1 MIDAGAG
8 LTLVPT
14 EALRVALRCL
24 HRGDLRCPVDLP
36 ELTRCGL
43 QYVAAEL
50 MHNLRGL
57 DAPAV
62 RAVLVAV
69 LAERK
74 VAADRNEVERRKADI
89 VLAAAH
95 DDPERETPERE
106 GATFLDP

>member
-1 MIDAGAG
+1 MIDAGIG

-57 DAPAV
+57 DQSAV
-62 RAVLVAV
+62 RAVLVTV

-74 VAADRNEVERRKADI
+74 VAADRSEVERRD
-89 VLAAAH
+89 AAIHRASVA
-95 DDPERETPERE
+95 DDPERDLPERD